1 VKSRLEADEKYST
14 EKVIRAATLLQLRH
28 QSRWA
33 ALLLFSTW
41 LSTVFFCSPIV
52 RDEPATIAALL
63 PGLAVAIH
71 LYRNLSRH
79 LSTNHRALEED
90 RLFPSLGAANW
101 ITLLRADAIV
111 LLAGFLP
118 IAIIT
123 NRQGWQYPL
132 PLDLNVLL
140 WVPGIIYLVISLA
153 DLFDGFIARRQGR
166 ETELGKKLDIETD
179 AAGLLVASLPAVALG
194 RLPAIYLLVGLA
206 YYLFIFGIQQRQR
219 RGLPVIALQSRPY
232 ARIIAGFQ
240 MGLVGMALL
249 PIFNPAFTFMAA
261 YIFMTPLLIGFFRDW
276 LVVSCRIKTDTNQ
289 QAVPDLWARSFMMK
303 VPVALR
309 LVILAGGI
317 AMLVDYGVYQTHLP
331 LQPAQRIP
339 CILCILCIVGCL
351 LAAAGFMG
359 RSASL
364 CLVLLLGSNLSPF
377 KPFAPLAPFGVS
389 SITMVVF
396 SAAATLML
404 TGTGAM
410 SLWAP
415 EDRIL
420 YRRSRNQP
428 MTNCEP
434 L

>member
-1 VKSRLEADEKYST
+1 
-14 EKVIRAATLLQLRH
+14 
-28 QSRWA
+28 
-33 ALLLFSTW
+33 
-41 LSTVFFCSPIV
+41 
-52 RDEPATIAALL
+52 
-63 PGLAVAIH
+63 
-71 LYRNLSRH
+71 
-79 LSTNHRALEED
+79 
-90 RLFPSLGAANW
+90 
-101 ITLLRADAIV
+101 
-111 LLAGFLP
+111 
-118 IAIIT
+118 
-123 NRQGWQYPL
+123 
-132 PLDLNVLL
+132 
-140 WVPGIIYLVISLA
+140 
-153 DLFDGFIARRQGR
+153 
-166 ETELGKKLDIETD
+166 
-179 AAGLLVASLPAVALG
+179 LPAVALG

-206 YYLFIFGIQQRQR
+206 YYLFIFGIRQRQR

-249 PIFNPAFTFMAA
+249 PIFNPVFTFMAA

-276 LVVSCRIKTDTNQ
+276 LVVSCRIKTDTYQ

-377 KPFAPLAPFGVS
+377 TPLAPLAPFGVS

>member
-1 VKSRLEADEKYST
+1 V
-14 EKVIRAATLLQLRH
+14 
-28 QSRWA
+28 
-33 ALLLFSTW
+33 LLFSTW
-41 LSTVFFCSPIV
+41 LSTVLFCSPIV
-52 RDEPATIAALL
+52 RDEPATSAALL

-71 LYRNLSRH
+71 IYRNLSRH
-79 LSTNHRALEED
+79 LATNHRSLEEG

-101 ITLLRADAIV
+101 ITLFRAAAVV

-123 NRQGWQYPL
+123 NRQGWQYLQHLL
-132 PLDLNVLL
+132 PLNLNALL
-140 WVPGIIYLVISLA
+140 WVPGIIYLGISLA
-153 DLFDGFIARRQGR
+153 DLFDGFVARRQGR

-206 YYLFIFGIQQRQR
+206 YYLFIFGIRQRQR

-249 PIFNPAFTFMAA
+249 PIFNPVFTFMAA

-276 LVVSCRIKTDTNQ
+276 LVVSCRIQTDTNQ
-289 QAVPDLWARSFMMK
+289 QAVPDLWARSFMKK

-317 AMLVDYGVYQTHLP
+317 AMLVDYGVYQTHLT
-331 LQPAQRIP
+331 LQPAWCIP
-339 CILCILCIVGCL
+339 YILCFVGCL
-351 LAAAGFMG
+351 LASAGFMG

-364 CLVLLLGSNLSPF
+364 CLVLLLGSSQSSF
-377 KPFAPLAPFGVS
+377 EVS

-396 SAAATLML
+396 SAATTLML

-415 EDRIL
+415 EERIL
-420 YRRSRNQP
+420 YRRSRNQLT
-428 MTNCEP
+428 TNCET

>member
-1 VKSRLEADEKYST
+1 VKSRPEADEKYST
-14 EKVIRAATLLQLRH
+14 EKVIRAATLLHLRH

-41 LSTVFFCSPIV
+41 LSTVLFCSPIV
-52 RDEPATIAALL
+52 RDEPATSAALL

-71 LYRNLSRH
+71 IYRNLSRH
-79 LSTNHRALEED
+79 LATNHRNLEEG

-101 ITLLRADAIV
+101 ITLFRAAAVV

-123 NRQGWQYPL
+123 NRQAWQHWQYLQHLL
-132 PLDLNVLL
+132 PLNLNALL
-140 WVPGIIYLVISLA
+140 WVPGIIYLGISLA
-153 DLFDGFIARRQGR
+153 DLFDGFVARRQGR

-179 AAGLLVASLPAVALG
+179 AAGLLVASLPAVALD

-206 YYLFIFGIQQRQR
+206 YYLFIFGIRQRQR
-219 RGLPVIALQSRPY
+219 RGLPVIALESRPY

-249 PIFNPAFTFMAA
+249 PIFNPVFTFMAA

-289 QAVPDLWARSFMMK
+289 QAVLDLWGRSFMKK

-317 AMLVDYGVYQTHLP
+317 AMLVDYAGYQTHLP
-331 LQPAQRIP
+331 LQPAWCIP
-339 CILCILCIVGCL
+339 YILCFIGCL

-364 CLVLLLGSNLSPF
+364 CLVLLLGSSQSPF
-377 KPFAPLAPFGVS
+377 EVS

-404 TGTGAM
+404 TGTGAL

-415 EDRIL
+415 EERIL
-420 YRRSRNQP
+420 YRRSRHQLT
-428 MTNCEP
+428 TNCET

>member
-1 VKSRLEADEKYST
+1 VKSRLKADEKYST
-14 EKVIRAATLLQLRH
+14 EKVIRAATLLHLRH

-33 ALLLFSTW
+33 AVLLFSTW
-41 LSTVFFCSPIV
+41 LSTVLFCSPIV
-52 RDEPATIAALL
+52 RDEPATSAALL
-63 PGLAVAIH
+63 PGLAVTIH
-71 LYRNLSRH
+71 IYRNLSRH
-79 LSTNHRALEED
+79 LATNHRSLEEG

-101 ITLLRADAIV
+101 ITLFRAAAVV

-123 NRQGWQYPL
+123 NKQAWQYLQHLL
-132 PLDLNVLL
+132 PLNLSALL
-140 WVPGIIYLVISLA
+140 WVPGIIYLGISLA
-153 DLFDGFIARRQGR
+153 DLFDGFVARRQGR

-206 YYLFIFGIQQRQR
+206 YYLFIFGIRQRQR

-240 MGLVGMALL
+240 MGLVGIALL
-249 PIFNPAFTFMAA
+249 PIFNPVFTFMAA
-261 YIFMTPLLIGFFRDW
+261 YIFMTTLLIGFFRDW

-289 QAVPDLWARSFMMK
+289 QAVPDLWVRSFMMK
-303 VPVALR
+303 MPVALR

-317 AMLVDYGVYQTHLP
+317 AMLVDYSGYQTHLP
-331 LQPAQRIP
+331 LQPAWCITY
-339 CILCILCIVGCL
+339 ILCFVGCL

-364 CLVLLLGSNLSPF
+364 CLVLLLGSSQSPF
-377 KPFAPLAPFGVS
+377 ELS

-396 SAAATLML
+396 SAATTLML
-404 TGTGAM
+404 TGTGVM

-415 EDRIL
+415 EERIL
-420 YRRSRNQP
+420 YRRSRHQP
-428 MTNCEP
+428 MTNCET